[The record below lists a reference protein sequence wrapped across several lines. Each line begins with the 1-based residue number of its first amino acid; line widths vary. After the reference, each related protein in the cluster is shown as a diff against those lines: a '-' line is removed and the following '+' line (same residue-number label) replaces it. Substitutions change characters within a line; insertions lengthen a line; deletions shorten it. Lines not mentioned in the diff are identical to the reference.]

1 LLAKKFNEL
10 PSRKGKK
17 PLEQNR
23 RAYLKL
29 LKTANKFKEVLSAN
43 KDAPIHI
50 EALADNEDFH
60 SHVDRANFEEAI
72 LPLIPKL
79 LVPI

>member
-1 LLAKKFNEL
+1 VLAKKFNDL

-17 PLEQNR
+17 PLESNR

-29 LKTANKFKEVLSAN
+29 LKAATKFKEVLSAN

-50 EALADNEDFH
+50 EGLMDNEDFH
-60 SHVDRANFEEAI
+60 AHIDRAQFEDAI
-72 LPLIPKL
+72 SPLL
-79 LVPI
+79 